1 MADIFCLGEPML
13 EFNAQ
18 RPGADGRR
26 YYLEGHGGDIS
37 NAAIAAARAGASVGM
52 LTALG
57 QDGPGESFMQLWAK
71 EGVDTAQVIR
81 NPAAPTGIYF
91 VTHDARGHHFS
102 FYRSGSAASLYG
114 PPDVPEAAIR
124 RAKYLHLSG
133 ISQAISTS
141 ACDAGFRAMEIA
153 RAAGVQI
160 SYDTNLR
167 LRLWPAAR
175 AAAVIHAAIAMADIA
190 LPSLEDAIALTG
202 LHNPDEIC
210 DFYLRLA
217 PMVVL
222 KCGAEGAVIAT
233 RESRNRIPAC
243 KVAALDATGAGD
255 CFAGNFLSRLLAGD
269 APLEAARYANA
280 AAALSTTGYGAVAPL
295 PFPDAVRGLLE
306 AR

>member
-1 MADIFCLGEPML
+1 MADILCLGEPML

-18 RPGADGRR
+18 QPGADGRR
-26 YYLEGHGGDIS
+26 LYLEGHGGDTS

-57 QDGPGESFMQLWAK
+57 EDGPGESFMQLWAQ
-71 EGVDTAQVIR
+71 EGVDTAHVIR

-102 FYRSGSAASLYG
+102 FYRTGSAASLYR
-114 PPDVPEAAIR
+114 PEDVPEAAIR
-124 RAKYLHLSG
+124 GAKYLHLSG

-141 ACDAGFRAMEIA
+141 ACDAAFRAMEMA
-153 RAAGVQI
+153 RAADTRI

-175 AAAVIHAAIAMADIA
+175 AAAVIHAAMAMADIA
-190 LPSLEDAIALTG
+190 LPSLEDAMALTG
-202 LHNPDEIC
+202 LQKPDDIC

-217 PMVVL
+217 PLVVL
-222 KCGAEGAVIAT
+222 KCGAEGAILAT
-233 RESRNRIPAC
+233 REARHRLPAH
-243 KVAALDATGAGD
+243 KVAAVDATGAGD
-255 CFAGNFLSRLLAGD
+255 CFAGNFLARLLAGD
-269 APLEAARYANA
+269 APLQAVRYANA

-295 PFPDAVRGLLE
+295 PRPDAVRALLE
-306 AR
+306 SA